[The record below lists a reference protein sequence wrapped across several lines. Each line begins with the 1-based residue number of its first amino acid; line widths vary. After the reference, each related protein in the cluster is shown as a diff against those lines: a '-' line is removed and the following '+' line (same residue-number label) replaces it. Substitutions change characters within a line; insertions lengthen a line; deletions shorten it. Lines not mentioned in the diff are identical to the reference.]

1 MSHIQKIINYVV
13 KRGNGCL
20 LGGALI
26 REGRLV
32 QNGSK
37 GGGLIGGRRLFER
50 GRLIEDLRYST
61 LQNKWFGVL
70 HGVMDALGKLH
81 AGKALKKCRLAS
93 IIYCLEQLF
102 FRVVPCA
109 SITRI
114 NKAVQSINHFLK

>member
-37 GGGLIGGRRLFER
+37 GGGLNR
-50 GRLIEDLRYST
+50 GEALI
-61 LQNKWFGVL
+61 
-70 HGVMDALGKLH
+70 
-81 AGKALKKCRLAS
+81 
-93 IIYCLEQLF
+93 
-102 FRVVPCA
+102 
-109 SITRI
+109 
-114 NKAVQSINHFLK
+114 